1 MPRTIR
7 LAAISL
13 STLDGMVECNYSRP
27 ARRKSD
33 PMTPDNL
40 KLLLPAVVFMILM
53 GVIFWS
59 AVIRPQAR
67 GARKHDELIKGLQV
81 GDKIVTAGGMH
92 GTVVKVTD
100 DSFVLEIAPEVR
112 VTFDRR
118 AVRKRLD

>member
-1 MPRTIR
+1 
-7 LAAISL
+7 
-13 STLDGMVECNYSRP
+13 
-27 ARRKSD
+27 
-33 PMTPDNL
+33 MTPDNL

-53 GVIFWS
+53 VLIFWS

-67 GARKHDELIKGLQV
+67 GARKHDELIKNLQV

-100 DSFVLEIAPEVR
+100 DSFVLEIAPDVR